1 MLRIAKAKYGTLV
14 NRTEGLAAQACD
26 DALAI
31 GREGDVALLPRASL
45 RDLDRA
51 PLPIPDR
58 APYIPDPTQVYHA
71 MHLSCVG
78 AAPRM
83 LAPPWLRVTRERATL
98 HEVMEALDATMM
110 DALRRR
116 PASERARP
124 SARAWL
130 AEEMIASRIVA
141 AADAGMLLTD
151 IKPENVLLRRPA
163 AHVATLLALTRP
175 ASHLPSR
182 NRAQAGWWRERRRPS
197 HYGRAARGQ

>member
-1 MLRIAKAKYGTLV
+1 M
-14 NRTEGLAAQACD
+14 
-26 DALAI
+26 ALP
-31 GREGDVALLPRASL
+31 PRASL

-51 PLPIPDR
+51 PLSIPDR
-58 APYIPDPTQVYHA
+58 ALYIPDPTQVYHA
-71 MHLSCVG
+71 IHLSCAG

-98 HEVMEALDATMM
+98 HEVMEALDTTMM
-110 DALRRR
+110 DVLRRR

-163 AHVATLLALTRP
+163 AHVAIQLALIRP
-175 ASHLPSR
+175 VSYLPSR
-182 NRAQAGWWRERRRPS
+182 NRAQAGWRRERDGRPHGRR
-197 HYGRAARGQ
+197 RKE